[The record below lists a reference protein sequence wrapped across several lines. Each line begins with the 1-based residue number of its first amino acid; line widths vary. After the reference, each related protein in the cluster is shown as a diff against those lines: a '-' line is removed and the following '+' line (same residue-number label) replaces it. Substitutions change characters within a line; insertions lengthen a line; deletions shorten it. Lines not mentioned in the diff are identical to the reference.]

1 MAAGL
6 RRGNDPSKNA
16 QTWREWIWNKAQ
28 DIEKAQ
34 TARDVHTARDMQTAQ
49 KACGMQKEALQKVDA
64 IAASPSWWTQCK
76 AAYVAFVEDFN
87 SELNEELLRCGLD
100 PSVRTARAAF
110 MEGWNETKDRNMAK
124 KKARDMDTMQKGR
137 VDAGGTR
144 TGTWPVALFRG
155 RRGSRNR

>member
-6 RRGNDPSKNA
+6 CRGNDPSKKA
-16 QTWREWIWNKAQ
+16 QTWWDIEKTWRDISAQ
-28 DIEKAQ
+28 DIEKAR
-34 TARDVHTARDMQTAQ
+34 TAWDIQKAQ
-49 KACGMQKEALQKVDA
+49 KACDMQKEALLKVDA

-76 AAYVAFVEDFN
+76 ADYVASVKDYD
-87 SELNEELLRCGLD
+87 SELNEKLLRYGVD
-100 PSVRTARAAF
+100 PSVTARAAF
-110 MEGWNETKDRNMAK
+110 MEGWNEAKDRNMAK